1 MVVARKSDVSA
12 KGTWFQRHFTLP
24 LGKRRFARQGSAA
37 RSASTMAAQTAPVAS
52 KQRRSSKNLSV
63 SSTNEA
69 VIPTT
74 MKEFGRQQASN
85 LNGSSATP
93 KSKNLK
99 EDFIGVPIMPNSKSA
114 PLWLLRLYT
123 LHRYSS
129 VVAFLF
135 VASTLMIY
143 GWTVYSQELW
153 SQAYRRVQNLQR
165 HERLLTTT
173 NATLINKMAEEAERP
188 TAGLVSPTPEGTI
201 FLSPVPQNPNPAS
214 STATPNSKTQQQ
226 TLSPLGY

>member
-24 LGKRRFARQGSAA
+24 LRKRRFARQGAAA
-37 RSASTMAAQTAPVAS
+37 RSASTIAAQAAPVVS

-74 MKEFGRQQASN
+74 MKELGRQQASN

-93 KSKNLK
+93 KSLK
-99 EDFIGVPIMPNSKSA
+99 EDFIGVPVMPGSKSA

-135 VASTLMIY
+135 VAATLVVY

-173 NATLINKMAEEAERP
+173 NATLTNKMAEEAERP

-201 FLSPVPQNPNPAS
+201 FLSPVPQSPNPAS
-214 STATPNSKTQQQ
+214 SPKTLNSETQQQ

>member
-24 LGKRRFARQGSAA
+24 LRKRRFARQGSAA
-37 RSASTMAAQTAPVAS
+37 RSASTTAEAAPVAS
-52 KQRRSSKNLSV
+52 KQRRLSKNLSV
-63 SSTNEA
+63 SSTNKA
-69 VIPTT
+69 VIPTS
-74 MKEFGRQQASN
+74 MKELGRQQASN
-85 LNGSSATP
+85 LNGASATP
-93 KSKNLK
+93 KSLK
-99 EDFIGVPIMPNSKSA
+99 ENFIGVPVMPSSKSA

-135 VASTLMIY
+135 VAATLVVY

-153 SQAYRRVQNLQR
+153 SQTYRRVQNLQR

-173 NATLINKMAEEAERP
+173 NATLKNKMAEEAERP

-201 FLSPVPQNPNPAS
+201 FLSPAPQSPNPES
-214 STATPNSKTQQQ
+214 STTTPNSETQQQ

>member
-1 MVVARKSDVSA
+1 MVVARKSDVYA

-24 LGKRRFARQGSAA
+24 LGKRKARQGSAA
-37 RSASTMAAQTAPVAS
+37 RSASTTAAQAAPVAS
-52 KQRRSSKNLSV
+52 KQRRLSKNLSV
-63 SSTNEA
+63 SSTNK
-69 VIPTT
+69 VVTPTS
-74 MKEFGRQQASN
+74 MKELGRQQTSN

-93 KSKNLK
+93 KRLK
-99 EDFIGVPIMPNSKSA
+99 EDFIGVPVMPSSKSA

-135 VASTLMIY
+135 VAATLVVY

-153 SQAYRRVQNLQR
+153 SQEYRRVQNLQR

-173 NATLINKMAEEAERP
+173 NATLTNKMAEEAERP

-201 FLSPVPQNPNPAS
+201 FLSPVPQSPNPAS
-214 STATPNSKTQQQ
+214 SPKTPNSETQQQ